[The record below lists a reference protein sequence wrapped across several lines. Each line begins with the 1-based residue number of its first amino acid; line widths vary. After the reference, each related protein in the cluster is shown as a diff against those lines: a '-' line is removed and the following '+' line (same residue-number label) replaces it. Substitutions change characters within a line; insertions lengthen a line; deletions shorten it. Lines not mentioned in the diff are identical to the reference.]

1 MQRKRCENLMT
12 VAEPKSTAPSSWPGR
27 AATHLFQLSVDGNE
41 PISAVDLATALELH
55 DSGRNLF
62 GKFVQLRNN
71 DLVRSG
77 IHAYP
82 SLFSSLRNCT
92 CSSSLSRALIRASCS
107 RTTTVTFCST
117 SPPVSVNSR
126 AYARRS
132 VGE

>member
-1 MQRKRCENLMT
+1 MFPPHGKNPVLQLMQGDVIVLHQRCH
-12 VAEPKSTAPSSWPGR
+12 AG
-27 AATHLFQLSVDGNE
+27 
-41 PISAVDLATALELH
+41 ALELH